1 MNKKD
6 NDNIDIDELLLEEP
20 VQSITEVLK
29 VDESIGAMVGHHS
42 GSSEDEA
49 AELPKENATGTNPV
63 NVSANRKT
71 NPASEVTESS
81 ERKSA
86 KTVEAGVAASS
97 DDISDKKPAASKK
110 TPGGFITRIAVR
122 PGESKNG
129 TKAEHVLDETLE
141 LAEKDLEEQ
150 LLSDLSEGEA
160 LFTGN
165 EYGDDNMLPYD
176 RKHNNPNARASF
188 GQGVLQQFLPAL
200 FLLWDEAVF
209 HLFINR
215 GIHDDSLL
223 YIALFAVA
231 WGFLAGTV
239 GGFLKR
245 KAQNIVFG
253 IILGLVT
260 VLFMTQTVYQGI
272 FNNYLSLSVMNN
284 AGDAAEFWREALA
297 GIWDRVVLLLLLLV
311 PVIVW
316 IVMCKKGFTHRRISM
331 PKTLLPLVL
340 SAAACFAAITL
351 MKGEK
356 AHTTGR
362 YDTFFKEWQADK
374 GIKENGIL
382 VGLAQDVY
390 LYFTYDPNEIG
401 EVVLNNPEPIIPP
414 IATPTPTV
422 NLTPEPTRAPD
433 NTPTPTPTPV
443 DRSPHTLPID
453 FASLA
458 ANTTNK
464 SIKTIHEYMASVEP
478 VNKNEYTG
486 MYEGYNLIVMTCETF
501 SPLAVSEELTP
512 TLYRLIHDGFY
523 FENFYTPY
531 WITSTSDGEYTACT
545 GLLPDIQVANSFSRS
560 SKNDMVCCL
569 GHIFRGL
576 GYTTYAFHDHD
587 GNYYDRNKSHPNMGY
602 NFIAVNYGLH
612 ITNQFPE
619 SDLEMMEQTIPMYI
633 NEDHFLAYYMT
644 MSGHMGYDW
653 ADNAMG
659 RKHRSEVQ
667 NLPYGEKAK
676 CYIAANLELEA
687 AMNYLL
693 TELEEAGVLDHTLIV
708 MSGDHYPYGLGEGPR
723 NEIAGHKIDWEFEL
737 FENQL
742 VIWNPKMTPTTV
754 TKTACSLDIMPTL
767 LNLMGVE
774 YDSRLYMGTDILSD
788 SLGLVQFK
796 DNSFVTDYVMYNAN
810 NGKADWRN
818 GAEEW
823 DAAYK
828 KQYIDSY
835 KQIVKNKFNIS
846 RAMLNN
852 NYYSTIKDK
861 LWWMQN

>member
-1 MNKKD
+1 MSKNSEDNKD
-6 NDNIDIDELLLEEP
+6 LEDLLIENP
-20 VQSITEVLK
+20 TSGITEVLH
-29 VDESIGAMVGHHS
+29 VDESIAAMGGNQKDSTTPVVVGDEIGVVGVSDGDNQVKNMDQKTSEAQTDVPAKSARKRAKKHVTPLIDQS
-42 GSSEDEA
+42 SFIKKIRLRQSEDESPINLDTIMVEEP
-49 AELPKENATGTNPV
+49 ELRDSDMEN
-63 NVSANRKT
+63 
-71 NPASEVTESS
+71 
-81 ERKSA
+81 
-86 KTVEAGVAASS
+86 
-97 DDISDKKPAASKK
+97 
-110 TPGGFITRIAVR
+110 
-122 PGESKNG
+122 
-129 TKAEHVLDETLE
+129 
-141 LAEKDLEEQ
+141 Q
-150 LLSDLSEGEA
+150 LFQDLSAEER
-160 LFTGN
+160 LFSGN

-176 RKHNNPNARASF
+176 KKHNNPNGKASF
-188 GQGVLQQFLPAL
+188 KQGLWQWLLPVL
-200 FLLWDEAVF
+200 FLLWDEAAF
-209 HLFINR
+209 HCFINR
-215 GIHDDSLL
+215 GFHDDSIL

-231 WGFLAGTV
+231 WGLLAGTI
-239 GGFLKR
+239 GGFFKK
-245 KAQNIVFG
+245 KAENIVFG

-260 VLFMTQTVYQGI
+260 VWFMTQTVYQGI

-297 GIWDRVVLLLLLLV
+297 GIWDRIILLLLLLV

-316 IVMCKKGFTHRRISM
+316 IILCKKGFTHRRVSF
-331 PKTLLPLVL
+331 PKTLLPIVVA
-340 SAAACFAAITL
+340 AAACFAAIVL

-356 AHTTGR
+356 AKVTGR

-382 VGLAQDVY
+382 VGFAQDIY
-390 LYFTYDPNEIG
+390 LYFTYDPNDIG
-401 EVVLNNPEPIIPP
+401 EVVVKNPEPVIPP

-422 NLTPEPTRAPD
+422 NLTPEPTQAPD
-433 NTPTPTPTPV
+433 TTPTPTPTPV
-443 DRSPHTLPID
+443 DRSPHKLDID

-458 ANTTNK
+458 ANESNK
-464 SIKTIHEYMASVEP
+464 ALKTIHEYMASVEP

-531 WITSTSDGEYTACT
+531 WITSTSDGEYAACT

-576 GYTTYAFHDHD
+576 GYRTYAFHDHD

-602 NFIAVNYGLH
+602 DFIAVNYGLN

-633 NEDHFLAYYMT
+633 NEEHFLAYYMT

-653 ADNAMG
+653 SENAMG

-667 NLPYGEKAK
+667 GLPFSEKAK

-687 AMNYLL
+687 AINYLL

-708 MSGDHYPYGLGEGPR
+708 MSGDHYPYGLGEDAR
-723 NEIAGHKIDWEFEL
+723 NEIAGHRIEWEFEL
-737 FENQL
+737 YENQL

-754 TKTACSLDIMPTL
+754 TKTACSLDIMPTV

-796 DNSFVTDYVMYNAN
+796 DYSFVTDYVKYNAN
-810 NGKADWRN
+810 TGKAEWLN
-818 GAEEW
+818 GAEAW
-823 DAAYK
+823 DSDYK
-828 KQYIDSY
+828 KQYLDSY
-835 KQIVKNKFNIS
+835 KQIVKNKFTIS

-852 NYYSTIKDK
+852 NYYATIKDK
-861 LWWMQN
+861 LWWVQE